1 MKMKV
6 FKFDVDEAFAKQ
18 HNEMLRDSR
27 RLLVSG
33 LLLGGI
39 LLTAGIL
46 VALLVQPVWS
56 ITVGLGLGLFGIM
69 MAIVGIAGSKK
80 VGTAQQLYDRYPLAP
95 AVIAKVNERDMVIMA
110 LVNSATDPNA
120 EPRPALALRTVSNI
134 PGLEHKKKGTQIPVA
149 AVTGRLQ
156 RNSSGPDTWAQ
167 ISPMPIAWGT
177 PDAEVVR
184 VARTS
189 IPHEQWAKLQKNIE
203 RLEDVQKTRMDLL
216 HLD

>member
-177 PDAEVVR
+177 PDAKVVR

>member
-39 LLTAGIL
+39 LLIAGIL
-46 VALLVQPVWS
+46 VAVFVQPIWS

-69 MAIVGIAGSKK
+69 MAIVGVAGSRK

-134 PGLEHKKKGTQIPVA
+134 PGLEYKKKGAQIPVA

-177 PDAEVVR
+177 PDPEVVR

>member
-95 AVIAKVNERDMVIMA
+95 AVIAKVNERNMVIMA

>member
-69 MAIVGIAGSKK
+69 MAIVGIAGSRK

>member
-1 MKMKV
+1 MKV

-69 MAIVGIAGSKK
+69 MAIVGIAGSRK

>member
-120 EPRPALALRTVSNI
+120 EPRPALALRTVSSI
-134 PGLEHKKKGTQIPVA
+134 PGLEHKKKGAQIPVA

>member
-1 MKMKV
+1 MKV

-134 PGLEHKKKGTQIPVA
+134 PGLEHKKKGTQIPVV

>member
-1 MKMKV
+1 MKV

>member
-33 LLLGGI
+33 VLLGGI

-134 PGLEHKKKGTQIPVA
+134 PGLEHKKKGAQIPVA

-177 PDAEVVR
+177 PDPEVVR
-184 VARTS
+184 IARTS

>member
-203 RLEDVQKTRMDLL
+203 RLEDAQKTRMDLL

>member
-120 EPRPALALRTVSNI
+120 EPRPALALRTISNI

>member
-156 RNSSGPDTWAQ
+156 RNFSGPDTWAQ

>member
-39 LLTAGIL
+39 LLIAGIL
-46 VALLVQPVWS
+46 VAVFVQPIWS

-69 MAIVGIAGSKK
+69 MAIVGVAGSRK

-177 PDAEVVR
+177 PDPEVIR

>member
-95 AVIAKVNERDMVIMA
+95 AVIAKVNERDMVVMA

>member
-156 RNSSGPDTWAQ
+156 RNSSDPDTWAQ

>member
-69 MAIVGIAGSKK
+69 MAIVGIAGSRK

-189 IPHEQWAKLQKNIE
+189 SPHEQWAKLQKNIE